1 MNILEKPN
9 VKLKKDA
16 FRLISG
22 IENERSA
29 ETEVLTLLNLKLK
42 HGLFNRKRFNTAE
55 KEAVEA
61 VFEKYG
67 VTENIWVTENIGD
80 DAD

>member
-1 MNILEKPN
+1 MKIVEKSN

-67 VTENIWVTENIGD
+67 VTENIWE